1 MRLAPV
7 FRLLVVFV
15 MVISCTEDESA
26 LWPAFIDAISPESDN
41 IYLSEG
47 PYLATVRVTNKDKNP
62 LPGIEVMF
70 KLTQGDAALTT
81 AQTTTDANG
90 VAYTYIKVNP
100 NSAPIVLE
108 AIASGLSDKVVFT
121 YGVSKSYTSQILIT
135 DGNNQDVGAGL
146 EANKPL
152 KVKVMDDL
160 GTLAVDVSVKFVVL
174 MGNGQVASEVIKTDQ
189 SGQAST
195 TFIGSTS
202 TIENTVAAVVGS
214 DSVFFNLESLYISAL
229 SFTSTR
235 QSIEVKWSK
244 NKATRFKKY
253 SLHRAGSDGIYKPIA
268 EFTNVSD
275 TVYTDSSPDLVVNSF
290 YMYKIVVHTLTSS
303 VENAAGTLFGELI
316 QLQGRTVDF
325 EVDESRNQ
333 LYVSL
338 PEMNEVHVYDL
349 ITHELKDK
357 ITVGSMPHG
366 ISLSHD
372 KSTLYIALYGS
383 GGVAFLDLNNKQV
396 TQLDVSEKLGDL
408 KAFDVLEAAP
418 GRVFVTG
425 SPEQYGIA
433 FVVVIKT
440 DENNLVERFMPQ
452 VVRFHPALAADYGKY
467 FYVIDGNRLYKL
479 DPYGTYT
486 DPAQEADYVFS
497 SSRQFLVINPAGTKL
512 YLDFEALNTNPV
524 SAAGVI
530 GANVPALSPDGSVV
544 HYHGATLIRSYD
556 TSTLQKVKETGFFV
570 NYLRKL
576 ELTSDNTTFIA
587 LGVDY
592 SSEGD
597 VLYFIHNK

>member
-1 MRLAPV
+1 MRISSV
-7 FRLLVVFV
+7 FRLVVV
-15 MVISCTEDESA
+15 LLMVISCTEDDSG
-26 LWPAFIDAISPESDN
+26 LVPVFIDAVSPINDN

-47 PYLATVRVTNKDKNP
+47 PYLVSVRVTNKDKNP
-62 LPGIEVMF
+62 LAGIEVTF
-70 KLTQGDAALTT
+70 KMTQGDAALTAT
-81 AQTTTDANG
+81 QATTDANG
-90 VAYTYIKVNP
+90 VAYSYIKANP
-100 NSAPIVLE
+100 KSVPIVLE
-108 AIASGLSDKVVFT
+108 ATASGLSDKVVFT
-121 YGVSKSYTSQILIT
+121 YGVSKSHTSQILIT
-135 DGNNQDVGAGL
+135 EGNNQDVGAGL
-146 EANKPL
+146 TANKPL
-152 KVKVMDDL
+152 KIKVMDDL
-160 GTLAVDVSVKFVVL
+160 GTLAVGVSVKFVVL
-174 MGNGQVASEVIKTDQ
+174 KGNGQISSEVTKTDQ

-202 TIENTVAAVVGS
+202 TIENRVAAVAGT

-229 SFTSTR
+229 SLTSTR
-235 QSIEVKWSK
+235 QSIVVKWSQ
-244 NKATRFKKY
+244 NKATRFQKY

-268 EFTNVSD
+268 EFTHASD
-275 TVYTDSSPDLVVNSF
+275 TSYTDSSPDLIVNSF
-290 YMYKIVVHTLTSS
+290 YMYKIVVHALTAS
-303 VENAAGTLFGELI
+303 VENAAGTLFGELV
-316 QLQGRTVDF
+316 QLKGIAIDF

-338 PEMNEVHVYDL
+338 PELNQVHVYDL
-349 ITHELKDK
+349 TTHELKEQ
-357 ITVGSMPHG
+357 ITVGSKPHG

-383 GGVAFLDLNNKQV
+383 GRVAFLNLNNKQV

-408 KAFDVLEAAP
+408 KAFDVMEGAP

-497 SSRQFLVINPAGTKL
+497 SSRQFLVINSAGTKL

-544 HYHGATLIRSYD
+544 HYHAGTLIRSYD

-576 ELTSDNTTFIA
+576 ELTSDSTTFIA
-587 LGVDY
+587 LGVNY

>member
-1 MRLAPV
+1 MRISSV
-7 FRLLVVFV
+7 FRLLI
-15 MVISCTEDESA
+15 VISCTEDDSA
-26 LWPAFIDAISPESDN
+26 LVPAFIEAVSPINDN

-47 PYLATVRVTNKDKNP
+47 PYLVTVRVTNKDRNP

-70 KLTQGDAALTT
+70 EMTQGDAVLTAT
-81 AQTTTDANG
+81 QAITDANG
-90 VAYTYIKVNP
+90 VAYTYINVNS
-100 NSAPIVLE
+100 NNAPIVLE
-108 AIASGLSDKVVFT
+108 TIAAGLSDKVVFT
-121 YGVSKSYTSQILIT
+121 YGVSKSHTSQLLIT

-146 EANKPL
+146 AANKPL
-152 KVKVMDDL
+152 KIKVMDDL
-160 GTLAVDVSVKFVVL
+160 GILAVGISVKFVV
-174 MGNGQVASEVIKTDQ
+174 MTGNGQVASEATTTDA

-195 TFIGSTS
+195 TFIASTS

-214 DSVFFNLESLYISAL
+214 DSVFFHLESLYISAL
-229 SFTSTR
+229 SFNSTR
-235 QSIEVKWSK
+235 QSIEVKWSQ
-244 NKATRFKKY
+244 NKATRFQKY
-253 SLHRAGSDGIYKPIA
+253 SLHRAGSDGIYQPIA
-268 EFTNVSD
+268 EFTHASD
-275 TVYTDSSPDLVVNSF
+275 TAYTDSSPDLIVNSF
-290 YMYKIVVHTLTSS
+290 YMYKIVVHALTAS
-303 VENAAGTLFGELI
+303 VENAAGTLFGELV
-316 QLQGRTVDF
+316 QLKGIAIDF

-338 PEMNEVHVYDL
+338 PELNQIHIYDL
-349 ITHELKDK
+349 NTYELKEE
-357 ITVGSMPHG
+357 ITVGSKPHG

-383 GGVAFLDLNNKQV
+383 GRVAFLNLTSKQV

-408 KAFDVLEAAP
+408 KAFDVMEGAP

-467 FYVIDGNRLYKL
+467 FYVLDGNRLYKL

-497 SSRQFLVINPAGTKL
+497 SSQQYLVINPAGTKL
-512 YLDFEALNTNPV
+512 YLDLVSLNTNPV

-530 GANVPALSPDGSVV
+530 GANVPAISPDGSVV
-544 HYHGATLIRSYD
+544 HYHAGTAIRSYN
-556 TSTLQKVKETGFFV
+556 TTTLQKIKETGFFV

-587 LGVDY
+587 LGVNY

-597 VLYFIHNK
+597 VLYFIHNE